1 LRGGLRPACRLA
13 TRTLETG
20 GKGTPIKQRGGY
32 RPLHLRTYEHLI
44 LAKTLA
50 NLAWRNVLARTYPF
64 GDRAVTTWRSERHRR
79 WIMRVLN
86 RQFHSDR

>member
-1 LRGGLRPACRLA
+1 MLYGVQTTKAWAPKLRD
-13 TRTLETG
+13 
-20 GKGTPIKQRGGY
+20 GGY